1 LSELALLLLFAV
13 FAVWWHD
20 NRRVQ
25 EIAVA
30 RCRAACERAGVQ
42 FLDDIAPVWR
52 IRLARDAK
60 GVLRLR
66 RVFVFEYSTSLGERR
81 SGTIVMLGKVPMALQ
96 LDDHVEAKGDE
107 ANRFYP

>member
-1 LSELALLLLFAV
+1 MRSWVLLLVAAV
-13 FAVWWHD
+13 ITMLWLD

-25 EIAVA
+25 AIAVA

-52 IRLARDAK
+52 IRLARDAS

-66 RVFVFEYSTSLGERR
+66 REFTFEYSTPHGERR
-81 SGTIVMLGKVPMALQ
+81 SGSIIMLGRVPVALE
-96 LDDHVEAKGDE
+96 LEGHYEAHGDE
-107 ANRFYP
+107 VNRLYP